1 MMSYQFLADEEFSL
15 FSDNRYTQSSYQDI
29 NKEREG
35 EGGVPTIRQ
44 THTGSVCEKERK
56 TG

>member
-56 TG
+56 TV